1 MRENTERGKAAIII
15 RNENGETMECVTING
30 SNEDIAYLLEE
41 AGILTE
47 KLSKHLGCDF

>member
-15 RNENGETMECVTING
+15 RNENGETMELIPRDG
-30 SNEDIAYLLEE
+30 SNKAIAFTLEE